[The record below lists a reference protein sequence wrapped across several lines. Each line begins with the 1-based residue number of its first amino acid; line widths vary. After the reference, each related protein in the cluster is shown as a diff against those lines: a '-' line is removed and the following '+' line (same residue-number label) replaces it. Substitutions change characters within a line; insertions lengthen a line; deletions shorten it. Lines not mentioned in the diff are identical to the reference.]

1 MISRTRAS
9 LEQRLGKAAFPIA
22 VITLAVLLIPLWIS
36 LYQTPIYEASIKVL
50 VGQGSTWPSKGEPS
64 DSVLVHHTYNIQ
76 DLARTVANA
85 ADTMPVAQ
93 AVVEQRNLPKGS
105 AEKVLKNMSV
115 KRDPG
120 TMLINIS
127 YKDSNPE
134 RALQIA
140 NAIGQVLS
148 EKASK
153 MGVGTHPITATVWKP
168 AKVPKTPVS
177 PKPVKNMLL
186 AGATW
191 GLILGLLITARA
203 LRSQE
208 NLFAVYP
215 AGEPRPSLGATKE
228 QELLEALY
236 RAPSGELTAAEAALE
251 SSLTVEEA
259 DQMLSRLTAKGHLR
273 VRVSETG
280 GVFYSFWQRS

>member
-1 MISRTRAS
+1 V
-9 LEQRLGKAAFPIA
+9 F
-22 VITLAVLLIPLWIS
+22 TLVVLVIPLWIS
-36 LYQTPIYEASIKVL
+36 LYQTPTYEASIKIL
-50 VGQGSTWPSKGEPS
+50 VGQKSTPWWESNTGEPS
-64 DSVLVHHTYNIQ
+64 VIRVSAGDVSGLQ
-76 DLARTVANA
+76 DLAQTVADA

-93 AVVEQRNLPKGS
+93 AVVEQLNLPKGS

-115 KRDPG
+115 KQDPG
-120 TMLINIS
+120 TMLINVS
-127 YKDSNPE
+127 YEDSSPE
-134 RALQIA
+134 RAQQIA

-153 MGVGTHPITATVWKP
+153 TSVGPYAITATVWEP
-168 AKVPKTPVS
+168 AKLPKTPVS
-177 PKPVKNMLL
+177 PNPVRNMLL

-191 GLILGLLITARA
+191 GLILGLFITARA

-215 AGEPRPSLGATKE
+215 AGEPRPSLEATKE